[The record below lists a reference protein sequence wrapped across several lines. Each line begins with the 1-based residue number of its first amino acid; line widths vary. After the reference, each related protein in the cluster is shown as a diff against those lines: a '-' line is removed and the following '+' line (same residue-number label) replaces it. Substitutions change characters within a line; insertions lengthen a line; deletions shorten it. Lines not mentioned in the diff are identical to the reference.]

1 MNAPKGVGENKVSN
15 ELDGLYHKGISGSE
29 RKWLGKAICDQN
41 VKTSCSRSA
50 YVLFL
55 STT

>member
-15 ELDGLYHKGISGSE
+15 ELDGLYHKGISSSE